1 MKLTTT
7 IDVQLGR
14 GQNMREH
21 YKTTARRKTEE
32 KDATATA
39 LVEAQGRHRQSAD
52 PFCFDGVLMWMQ
64 DFGARVTFIRPFE
77 KTKLDSDNLSGSFKY
92 PRDEVARFLGVDDAT
107 DRIHWIYTQTKA
119 VQIGS
124 SVKEGRTKASP
135 DYDTRPTV
143 TIEVMPVQDIDPQA
157 RRVRELEAQLD
168 RWLTFGRLCFDMSQD
183 HDIVT
188 STRLLLKGNQ

>member
-1 MKLTTT
+1 MIDSIRAARAAAFGQGVALSGKVMLT
-7 IDVQLGR
+7 G
-14 GQNMREH
+14 
-21 YKTTARRKTEE
+21 YS
-32 KDATATA
+32 
-39 LVEAQGRHRQSAD
+39 QGGHSSMAAHRAIERD
-52 PFCFDGVLMWMQ
+52 NAGEINVVA
-64 DFGARVTFIRPFE
+64 GAHLAGPY
-77 KTKLDSDNLSGSFKY
+77 NLSGSFKY

-157 RRVRELEAQLD
+157 KRVRELEDEIERTRFRANALHSCLR
-168 RWLTFGRLCFDMSQD
+168 RWVEEGVQPLEAKRLIQVLT
-183 HDIVT
+183 
-188 STRLLLKGNQ
+188 

>member
-32 KDATATA
+32 KEATREALESHKDACAYVCV
-39 LVEAQGRHRQSAD
+39 LV
-52 PFCFDGVLMWMQ
+52 DGVGALTH
-64 DFGARVTFIRPFE
+64 GARVTFVRPYE

-143 TIEVMPVQDIDPQA
+143 TIEVMPVQDIDPQVK
-157 RRVRELEAQLD
+157 RVRELEAMLG
-168 RWLTFGRLCFDMSQD
+168 RWLQWSTDFVEASGSIASDTRALL
-183 HDIVT
+183 T
-188 STRLLLKGNQ
+188 SSK